1 MVALSVSASAARV
14 FHVAPEP
21 RGSATGASADDAA
34 SYRDTGV
41 WATVKE
47 HIGGE
52 PVTVRFAAG
61 DYVQGPLTVK
71 GVGGPN
77 HTLTVEGDSD
87 GGTVF
92 QALNEDETKPN
103 TGFYLVDCRNIV
115 VRDLHFTGPGKTGY
129 ISRATG
135 QHILFERCSW
145 IDLPNIRYGAA
156 GSTGKE
162 TSHIV
167 YRNCTFRRVGLQGG
181 AHMIYNA
188 YEPGHIYVIDCTFED
203 CAGDYVR
210 WRDLTDC
217 SLARGCSFK
226 STGTWPPEKP
236 VHASFISVP
245 LFVDADPGDEW
256 FGTHFLIQNNVFDYD
271 QSELPG
277 SAAPIR
283 FSHSGY
289 DPPGLHHLMTPEEGA
304 ILERG
309 TPEERKAL
317 LKRNCNI
324 DTNEVRVFGNTYHNV
339 STKAT
344 FSSRAAYG
352 AESKGWE
359 GTVDIFE
366 LFNHAAGTPEW
377 VKD

>member
-1 MVALSVSASAARV
+1 MASASAESV
-14 FHVAPEP
+14 FHVAPQP
-21 RGSATGASADDAA
+21 NGRATGADVNDAA
-34 SYRDTGV
+34 SYGDARLWSTVRDRC
-41 WATVKE
+41 
-47 HIGGE
+47 GE
-52 PVTVRFAAG
+52 ERVTVRFAAG
-61 DYVQGPLTVK
+61 DYVHGPLTVD
-71 GVGGPN
+71 GVGAPDR
-77 HTLTVEGDSD
+77 TLTIEGDPD

-92 QALNEDETKPN
+92 RALNEDAGKPN
-103 TGFYLVDCRNIV
+103 TGFYLADCRNVI

-135 QHILFERCSW
+135 QDILFERCSW

-156 GSTGKE
+156 GSSGKE
-162 TSHIV
+162 TNHIA
-167 YRNCTFRRVGLQGG
+167 YRNCTFRRVGLHGG

-188 YEPGHIYVIDCTFED
+188 YEPRHIYVIDCTFED

-210 WRDLTDC
+210 WRDLTDY
-217 SLARGCSFK
+217 SLARGCSFR

-256 FGTHFLIQNNVFDYD
+256 FGTHFLIQDNVFDYD
-271 QSELPG
+271 QSQLPG

-283 FSHSGY
+283 FLHSGY
-289 DPPGLHHLMTPEEGA
+289 DPPGVHHLMTPEEGA

-309 TPEERKAL
+309 TREEKKAL
-317 LKRNCNI
+317 LRRNCNI
-324 DTNEVRVFGNTYHNV
+324 DTDEVRVFGNVYHNV
-339 STKAT
+339 STRAT

-352 AESKGWE
+352 AKSRGWE
-359 GTVDIFE
+359 GTVGIFD
-366 LFNHAAGTPEW
+366 LFNRAPGTPEW